1 MQINVSQLLRAS
13 VGTTQEYEISEAV
26 DVLGDGNIRPVEGKI
41 KLLRT
46 NRSIL
51 VEATL
56 HTGVEL
62 SCSRCMGMFVS
73 PLTLNI
79 EEEFIPTI
87 DVVNGYKLPPPEE
100 PGTFTIDEHHVIDL
114 TEAILQYAWMTVP
127 MKPVCREDCAG
138 LCQQCG
144 QNLNLE
150 KCGCPADMIDPRW
163 SRLTE
168 LR

>member
-41 KLLRT
+41 KLLRMD
-46 NRSIL
+46 RSIL

-62 SCSRCMGMFVS
+62 SCSRCMGMFIS

-79 EEEFIPTI
+79 EEEFIPTV
-87 DVVNGYKLPPPEE
+87 DVVSGVKLPSPEE

-114 TEAILQYAWMTVP
+114 TEAIGQYAWMAVP

-138 LCQQCG
+138 LCRQCG
-144 QNLNLE
+144 QNLNME
-150 KCGCPADMIDPRW
+150 KCGCPSDMTDPRW
-163 SRLTE
+163 SGLTE
-168 LR
+168 LK